1 MWCGRFLMGETK
13 HTTFRL
19 PDTDIKALDKEARR
33 LSKET
38 GISVSRTAVLK
49 KLIRQS
55 LRPEKKQ

>member
-1 MWCGRFLMGETK
+1 MGETK

-33 LSKET
+33 LSRET

-49 KLIRQS
+49 KIIRQT
-55 LRPEKKQ
+55 LRLEKKQ